1 MIKGYTSGV
10 FDLFHV
16 GHLRLLKNCKKHCD
30 YLIVGVCSD
39 KLVFELKGKK
49 PVIPLEQR
57 LEIVNAIPY
66 VNKIVIK
73 NFDNDTWIAYKQK
86 AKIIFKGSD
95 WKNKK
100 KWKWIQVNAKVLGI
114 KTMLLPR
121 TTFISST
128 KIKRLI
134 KNV

>member
-1 MIKGYTSGV
+1 MIRGYTSGV

-30 YLIVGVCSD
+30 YLIVGICSD
-39 KLVFELKGKK
+39 NLVLDLKGRK

-57 LEIVNAIPY
+57 VEIVSAIPF
-66 VNKIVIK
+66 VDKVIVK
-73 NFDNDTWIAYKQK
+73 TSDNDSWIAYKCK
-86 AKIIFKGSD
+86 AKILFKGSD

-100 KWKWIQVNAKVLGI
+100 KWKFNVANASALNI

-121 TTFISST
+121 TPNVSST
-128 KIKRLI
+128 RIRGKLK
-134 KNV
+134 

>member
-39 KLVFELKGKK
+39 KLVLELKGRK

-57 LEIVNAIPY
+57 VEILNAIPY
-66 VNKIVIK
+66 VNKIIVKEI
-73 NFDNDTWIAYKQK
+73 DNDGWIAYKCK
-86 AKIIFKGSD
+86 AKIMFKGSD

-100 KWKWIQVNAKVLGI
+100 KWKYNVANASALNI
-114 KTMLLPR
+114 KTKLLPR

>member
-1 MIKGYTSGV
+1 MIRGYTSGV

-39 KLVFELKGKK
+39 KLVLDLKGRK

-57 LEIVNAIPY
+57 VEIVSVLPF
-66 VNKIVIK
+66 VDKVIVK
-73 NFDNDTWIAYKQK
+73 TSDNDSWIAYKCK
-86 AKIIFKGSD
+86 AKILFKGSD

-100 KWKWIQVNAKVLGI
+100 KWKFNVANASALNI

-121 TTFISST
+121 TPNVSST
-128 KIKRLI
+128 RIRGRL
-134 KNV
+134 K